1 MVVSY
6 IYAIL
11 LYFRK
16 NKRLLLDYR
25 HLSQNSHDNFNL
37 VKAWNVEFLLW
48 LSSLKTR
55 GGLCEVVDLIPGLD
69 LWVKNLRSQMWL
81 RSGVARAVG

>member
-1 MVVSY
+1 MQFY
-6 IYAIL
+6 CTLEKIKDCY
-11 LYFRK
+11 
-16 NKRLLLDYR
+16 
-25 HLSQNSHDNFNL
+25 LSQNSRDNFNL

-55 GGLCEVVDLIPGLD
+55 GGLCEVVDLIPGLA